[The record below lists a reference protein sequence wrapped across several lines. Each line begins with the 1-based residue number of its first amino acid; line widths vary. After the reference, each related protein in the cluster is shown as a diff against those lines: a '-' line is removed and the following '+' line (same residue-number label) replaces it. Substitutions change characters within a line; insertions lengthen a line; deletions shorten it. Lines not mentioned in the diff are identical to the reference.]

1 MSFQSS
7 RTNVSCVNPAA
18 PGFVLFFLVHPPLV
32 TLGLSKRAY
41 LDTTRNHTDLV
52 FTSGKYQVKTETW
65 SCLMV
70 LSVFYLVCIGNVHF
84 CSKKPLPQKKEHLV
98 KSGLPDAETR
108 GENTEFQ
115 SVLL

>member
-1 MSFQSS
+1 
-7 RTNVSCVNPAA
+7 
-18 PGFVLFFLVHPPLV
+18 
-32 TLGLSKRAY
+32 
-41 LDTTRNHTDLV
+41 
-52 FTSGKYQVKTETW
+52 
-65 SCLMV
+65 MV